1 MSLPVEKTKIETS
14 ISKQIFLVY
23 GRPKIGKSTFC
34 NQFPNPLFLATEPGL
49 NHLECYKM
57 IINTW
62 EKFLD
67 ACADI
72 AKGGHQYKTIVIDTF
87 DNLIDLCA
95 DWVCRE
101 KSIEHVSE
109 LPMGKGYGFV
119 NTQIRQKIT
128 KLANL
133 GYAVILV
140 SHCELIEV
148 ETKTRKFNKY
158 TISVSGKNRGFAL
171 GLPDYILF
179 IDSIVKDNE
188 EVRIVRTKPSMFWDA
203 GDRSNKLPAEM
214 ALNYNELA
222 KYFKQEEVK

>member
-1 MSLPVEKTKIETS
+1 MALPLEKTKIENS
-14 ISKQIFLVY
+14 IGKQIFLVY

-34 NQFPNPLFLATEPGL
+34 NQFPSPLFLATEAGL
-49 NHLECYKM
+49 NHLECFRM
-57 IINTW
+57 NINSW
-62 EKFLD
+62 EKFLE
-67 ACADI
+67 ACGDI
-72 AKGGHQYKTIVIDTF
+72 AKGNHKFQTIVIDTF

-119 NTQIRQKIT
+119 NTHIRQKIN
-128 KLANL
+128 KLASL

-140 SHCELIEV
+140 SHCDLIEV
-148 ETKTRKFNKY
+148 ETKTKKFNKY
-158 TISVSGKNRGFAL
+158 TISVSGRNRSFAL

-179 IDSIVKDNE
+179 IDSVIKDNE
-188 EVRIVRTKPSMFWDA
+188 EVRIIRSKPSMYWDA

-214 ALNYNELA
+214 SLDFKELS